1 MAAGL
6 RPRGSLLSVLASVFQ
21 TGRKSLCLLLRSL
34 TGLQKNISVAGGDF
48 QAGWDGAGEPGLQG
62 CLGSLRLGLPLPA
75 LPTGVVATSPLPGRS
90 KLHKMSTP

>member
-1 MAAGL
+1 MPPASFSD
-6 RPRGSLLSVLASVFQ
+6 RPAKEHFSGW
-21 TGRKSLCLLLRSL
+21 
-34 TGLQKNISVAGGDF
+34 GDF

-75 LPTGVVATSPLPGRS
+75 LPTGVATSPLPGRS